1 MKKLKNILIL
11 LIVSVSFFGCFN
23 FNNISNEN
31 MVFLYKKDSP
41 LLSLETKLCHENDSS
56 STLFLRFDN
65 QELLY
70 KKPEN
75 KDFFQAEWNF
85 EVMIFDAFDTKKLVD
100 SLTFSFVD
108 SISNGKAEIKTHS
121 LQIPI
126 SSGRKYMMSVSMTD
140 VYRKQDT
147 RKVFQVDKENKN
159 AEPYFR
165 LINEKNYLEMDNVVE
180 EGEKY
185 RIAYYGDADSICV
198 FYFNKQFPIAKPPFS
213 VEEDD
218 AVLLERDSSFV
229 LSIEDGKTDYFQL
242 KKTGFYFF
250 RTDTTQNKG
259 FTAFVFYPNFPNVVL
274 PEHMLFPTR
283 YVMTAKEFNPILMSS
298 DKKAAVENFWIEQS
312 GSKERARKMISEY
325 YNRVVQAN
333 RFFTSYHEGWK
344 TDRGMAFIVMGTP
357 NIVYK
362 TINFEKWVYGEEHNM
377 MSVTLTFTH
386 VQNPYTNN
394 DFRLNRVVTYKEIWY
409 RSVDTWRR

>member
-1 MKKLKNILIL
+1 MKKQKNILAL
-11 LIVSVSFFGCFN
+11 LFVTVFLTACFN
-23 FNNISNEN
+23 YNNISNEN
-31 MVFLYKKDSP
+31 MVFLYKENSP
-41 LLSLETKLCHENDSS
+41 LLSLETILCHENDSM

-65 QELLY
+65 QDLLY

-75 KDFFQAEWNF
+75 KDFFQAAWNF
-85 EVMIFDAFDTKKLVD
+85 EIMIFDAFDTKKLVD

-121 LQIPI
+121 LQIPV

-165 LINEKNYLEMDNVVE
+165 LINEKNYLEMDNIVE
-180 EGEKY
+180 EDEKY
-185 RIAYYGDADSICV
+185 RIAYYGDADSIYV

-218 AVLLERDSSFV
+218 AVLLKRDSSFI
-229 LSIEDGKTDYFQL
+229 LSIEDGKTDFFQL
-242 KKTGFYFF
+242 KEAGFYFF

-283 YVMTAKEFNPILMSS
+283 YIMTAKEFNPILMSS